1 MGEDKK
7 SFQDELKIFAEI
19 SEILEKSITLNKD
32 KTTIKKVLD
41 REDFFFILKNF
52 REMDWDKKEFI
63 ISFDNIDFIFSLRK

>member
-52 REMDWDKKEFI
+52 REMDWNKEEFI